1 MNEEIKKIL
10 MKSVKELK
18 LKGGMTN
25 KDVKPVIV
33 NLEKLIRTRRNV
45 KGIKKA

>member
-1 MNEEIKKIL
+1 MNEDIKKIL
-10 MKSVKELK
+10 MKSIKELRS
-18 LKGGMTN
+18 KGGMTN

-33 NLEKLIRTRRNV
+33 NLEKLIKKRRVV

>member
-1 MNEEIKKIL
+1 MNEDIKKIL
-10 MKSVKELK
+10 MKSIKELRS
-18 LKGGMTN
+18 KGGMTN

-33 NLEKLIRTRRNV
+33 NLEKLIKKRRGV